1 MTPSASVL
9 GVLGLCWV
17 GFGKPTQVRA
27 ANSVAWTAC
36 VLGVLGLRTRARRR
50 AFFNSDSEGEKNP
63 YASLDKPNTPNTL
76 NSYSLNPL
84 NSLAFECVGFVLGL
98 TKCVLGS
105 DREAADEE

>member
-1 MTPSASVL
+1 MTTPVSVL

-17 GFGKPTQVRA
+17 DFSNPTHIQVA
-27 ANSVAWTAC
+27 ESEALQAC

-105 DREAADEE
+105 DSGGWR